1 MRTKQILICFFIL
14 ISFQIFAINFLPVNY
29 EFVFSEGSK
38 FFHSFEKKYIDFYFT
53 KQANTFFFSVII
65 GILNEL
71 TFDSI
76 SQLQI
81 ARLISLCSF
90 IFLSL
95 GIINS
100 FKYFKIDKSLTALTI
115 IFILV
120 NPVIWTLSFRGTP
133 DLISASLAFYASSI
147 ILIQYEKI
155 LKRRLAFLLLSIA
168 ITLKPFV
175 GIFLIFIFFYLKR
188 DKKIILNNKTFI
200 DLVSLVIIPCIYFF
214 TIKKY
219 FGFYIMTDH
228 YASKHIVG
236 QSQNIKMYLTKF
248 FGYACMLSIFLFP
261 INLAARFKINF
272 KIILAYSFLLFFGV
286 TKFNFFSSKNKG
298 FELDLGFFT
307 TYMNQ
312 YILLILCFT
321 LLFMT
326 IISIAQKIDNKINY
340 MNNFKIISTV
350 LIFLLILAAL
360 KPAQRYLI
368 TILPIIIIFII
379 QNSDFKKIRILMIVG
394 VFLYIP
400 INLVSYL
407 NMYNNSNINKEI
419 LEYIENKK
427 LTKIIKLDTLKHSLG
442 FIEVNSNHEIE
453 KEYVLSN
460 KFQDHFKKF
469 EKSFLG
475 QKKIYYIKKNN

>member
-1 MRTKQILICFFIL
+1 MRTKQILICFFML
-14 ISFQIFAINFLPVNY
+14 ISFQIFSIDFLPINY
-29 EFVFSEGSK
+29 EYVFSEGSK
-38 FFHSFEKKYIDFYFT
+38 FFHSFQRKYLDFYFEN
-53 KQANTFFFSVII
+53 QANTFFFSVLI
-65 GILNEL
+65 GLINKL
-71 TFDSI
+71 TFSLID
-76 SQLQI
+76 QLLI
-81 ARLISLCSF
+81 ARLISLSSF
-90 IFLSL
+90 IFLFL
-95 GIINS
+95 GILNTL
-100 FKYFKIDKSLTALTI
+100 KYFKIDKSLALLII
-115 IFILV
+115 IFVLS
-120 NPVIWTLSFRGTP
+120 NPIFWTLSFRGTP

-147 ILIQYEKI
+147 ILTQYDKAI
-155 LKRRLAFLLLSIA
+155 NRRAAFLLLGIA
-168 ITLKPFV
+168 ITMKPFV
-175 GIFLIFIFFYLKR
+175 GIYLIYIFFFLIKNP
-188 DKKIILNNKTFI
+188 KIIFNNKVFI
-200 DLVSLVIIPCIYFF
+200 DLLYLAIIPCIYFY
-214 TIKKY
+214 TIKNF
-219 FGFYIMTDH
+219 FGFYIMTEH
-228 YASKHIVG
+228 YVTKNIVG
-236 QSQNIKMYLTKF
+236 QGINIKMYLTKF

-312 YILLILCFT
+312 YVLLILCFT
-321 LLFMT
+321 LLFIT
-326 IISIAQKIDNKINY
+326 ILSIAQKVDNKINY

-350 LIFLLILAAL
+350 LIFLLIMAAL